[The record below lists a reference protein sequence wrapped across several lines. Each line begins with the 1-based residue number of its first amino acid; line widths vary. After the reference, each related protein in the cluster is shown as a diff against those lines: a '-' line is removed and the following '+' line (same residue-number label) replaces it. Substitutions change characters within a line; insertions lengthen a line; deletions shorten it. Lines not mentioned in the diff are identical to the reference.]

1 MNLLQQLNQEL
12 ADIVGRVRP
21 TLVQVQDGGRGAG
34 AGAVWHP
41 DGLVVTNAHV
51 VAASRKRGVQPL
63 VALPDGRRLAAQL
76 LAYDEE
82 RDIAALKISAHDLPT
97 IELGD
102 SRQLRPG
109 DWVIAV
115 GHPWGVVGAAT
126 AGSVITVGPSP
137 ELPYRGELIQVGL
150 HMRPGHSGGALVDR
164 LGRLVGI
171 NCMMAGPDV
180 GLAVP
185 THVVTTFLRR
195 ALNKPN
201 ATPDAKH
208 L

>member
-12 ADIVGRVRP
+12 ADIVGRVLP

-34 AGAVWHP
+34 AGAVWRH

-51 VAASRKRGVQPL
+51 VAAGRRRGRAPIVSLQ
-63 VALPDGRRLAAQL
+63 DGRQL
-76 LAYDEE
+76 EARVLAYDEE
-82 RDIAALKISAHDLPT
+82 RDIAALKIPAQGLPT
-97 IELGD
+97 LTLGD

-115 GHPWGVVGAAT
+115 GHPWGVFGAAT
-126 AGSVITVGPSP
+126 AGAVITVGPAF
-137 ELPYRGELIQVGL
+137 ELPYRGDLIQVGL
-150 HMRPGHSGGALVDR
+150 HMRPGHSGGAMVDQQ
-164 LGRLVGI
+164 GRLVGI

-185 THVVTTFLRR
+185 THVVTHYLRR
-195 ALNKPN
+195 ALDKPSN
-201 ATPDAKH
+201 AAVV
-208 L
+208 